1 MATSEQIKERGGKW
15 THRVA
20 NGVRID
26 LTDKEIEAKV
36 DQELEDEA
44 NPVGH
49 WRALRE
55 QRNSRLAESDW
66 MAGSDAPTMSDAW
79 KAYRQEL
86 RDLPSKYDNSTVVG
100 TITYPTKPE

>member
-1 MATSEQIKERGGKW
+1 MATAEQIKERGGKW

-36 DQELEDEA
+36 DQELDDEA

-55 QRNSRLAESDW
+55 QRNSRLAQSDW
-66 MAGSDAPTMSDAW
+66 MANSDVTMSDAW
-79 KAYRQEL
+79 KTYRQAL
-86 RDLPSKYDNSTVVG
+86 RDFPSTLNNTTVQG
-100 TITYPTKPE
+100 EITWPTEPE